1 VMSIFSDIVQQYDKG
16 KLEEKATLDRLRE
29 GWMEWCDKLREAMGL
44 TAEEVSTAARN
55 AEVWTIGQRSVCPFQ
70 LQAVFCIG
78 GGPQIVVNPLNG
90 FDTDISKDFFVSHYV
105 SDAGQKHVLEEIRK
119 YRAENEKDTSNTG
132 FYTEIRGTTTCRE
145 PS

>member
-1 VMSIFSDIVQQYDKG
+1 MSIFSDIVQQHNKS

-44 TAEEVSTAARN
+44 TEEEVSIAARN

-78 GGPQIVVNPLNG
+78 GGPKIVVEPLNG

-105 SDAGQKHVLEEIRK
+105 SDAGQKHVLEEIKK
-119 YRAENEKDTSNTG
+119 YRAWNENDAWYTG
-132 FYTEIRGTTTCRE
+132 YHAKMSGTTTCRE